1 MQDPYYEVRVAALQ
15 LLTEI
20 IDDGDPMVPDL
31 LQLIGK
37 RLEQKGVEEQC
48 SLILLLSRIG
58 GREHAAWLE
67 PFMMHSNSLLREN
80 LLKAYIHFFK
90 RNVMDREQLQVSLE
104 RVLITSN
111 NMQPSFRL
119 KEILVE
125 IKRILS

>member
-1 MQDPYYEVRVAALQ
+1 
-15 LLTEI
+15 
-20 IDDGDPMVPDL
+20 
-31 LQLIGK
+31 
-37 RLEQKGVEEQC
+37 
-48 SLILLLSRIG
+48 
-58 GREHAAWLE
+58 
-67 PFMMHSNSLLREN
+67 MMHSNSLLREN

-90 RNVMDREQLQVSLE
+90 RNVVDREQLQVSLE